1 MTQDATAVVNG
12 QCDERFAAVQQV
24 LQDNLNTG
32 ADLGASVAVYVDG
45 EPVVDIWGGWTDETR
60 TKPWERDTLVNVY
73 STTKTMTAL
82 SALVLAD
89 AGELD
94 FNAPVSTYWPEFAA
108 AGKDAVQVRHLMSHT
123 AGLSGWAAPMQPADL
138 YDWEKATSLLAAQEP
153 WWEPGTASGYH
164 AVTQGYLVGEVV
176 RRITGQ
182 SLGTFFAKQIA
193 EPLGADFH
201 IGLDAADDARVATLT
216 PPPSLTEQMG
226 NLPADSIVRRTFTNP
241 VVDVSAT
248 ADRAWRAAEIP
259 AANGQGNARSVAAVQ
274 SVLAGGGEA
283 RGVRLLS
290 EAGCNRVFEEQ
301 SNGDDLVLGIPV
313 RFGMGYG
320 LASQSMPLGPR
331 TAFWGGYG
339 GSVIVVD
346 LDLRIAVAYVM
357 NRMEA
362 GLVGDTRGLG
372 IVQAAVVA
380 AMS

>member
-1 MTQDATAVVNG
+1 MSQAEVHGD
-12 QCDERFAAVQQV
+12 CDERYAAVRTV
-24 LQDNLNTG
+24 LENNLASG
-32 ADLGASVAVYVDG
+32 ADVGASVAVYVDG
-45 EPVVDIWGGWTDETR
+45 EPVVDIWGGYTDET
-60 TKPWERDTLVNVY
+60 KSSPWQRDTIVNVY

-94 FNAPVSTYWPEFAA
+94 FDAPVSTYWPEFAA
-108 AGKDAVQVRHLMSHT
+108 AGKESVQVRHLMSHT
-123 AGLSGWAAPMQPADL
+123 AGLSGWAEPMEATDL

-153 WWEPGTASGYH
+153 WWTPGTASGYH

-182 SLGTFFAKQIA
+182 TLGTFFAKHIA

-201 IGLDAADDARVATLT
+201 IGLDAADDSRVATLL
-216 PPPSLTEQMG
+216 PPPPLTQQMG
-226 NLPADSIVRRTFTNP
+226 DLPADSVIRRTFTNP
-241 VVDVSAT
+241 TVEVAAT
-248 ADRAWRAAEIP
+248 QTREWRAAEIP
-259 AANGQGNARSVAAVQ
+259 AANGHGNARSVAAVQ
-274 SVLAGGGEA
+274 SVLACGGEA

-290 EAGCNRVFEEQ
+290 EPGCNRVFEEQ
-301 SNGDDLVLGIPV
+301 SNGTDLVLGIPV

-320 LASQSMPLGPR
+320 LASEAMPLGPR

-362 GLVGDTRGLG
+362 GLVGDTRGMEV
-372 IVQAAVVA
+372 VQAAVVA